1 MKRRLVIKAI
11 LGAGYKWN
19 RGDGDHDVFE
29 KKGCP
34 PVQVP
39 KHREINNN
47 TAREI
52 LAAAGVKNQLKK

>member
-11 LGAGYKWN
+11 KDAGYKWN

-29 KKGCP
+29 KEGRQ

-39 KHREINNN
+39 KHREINHN

-52 LAAAGVKNQLKK
+52 LAAAGVKDSLKK